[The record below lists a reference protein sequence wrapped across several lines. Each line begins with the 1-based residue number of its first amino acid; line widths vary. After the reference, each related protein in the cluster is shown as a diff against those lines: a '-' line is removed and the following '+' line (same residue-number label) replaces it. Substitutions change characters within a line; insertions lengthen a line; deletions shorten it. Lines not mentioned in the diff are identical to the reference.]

1 MNNPKTHIWYW
12 RILHF
17 PLWASEPANEAQ
29 SIRNIHIRWY
39 SDTNMSCMNEILY
52 RVGMNTCFSSTMCG
66 TNIFSFSGLMV
77 LPVGSG
83 TSYHGAANFYCSR
96 VPKFRGFPITPE
108 ACSKSIRHPYTS
120 TLRELYSWFNVLI
133 FSNVAMTLQL
143 LVHKVRLTRSR
154 ERKRNQQII

>member
-1 MNNPKTHIWYW
+1 MNNPKHIWFW

-17 PLWASEPANEAQ
+17 PLWANEPANEAQ
-29 SIRNIHIRWY
+29 SIRNIHIRWS
-39 SDTNMSCMNEILY
+39 SDKNMCINEILC

-77 LPVGSG
+77 LPVGLG
-83 TSYHGAANFYCSR
+83 TFYHGAANFYCSR

-120 TLRELYSWFNVLI
+120 TLRELYSWFHVLVYI
-133 FSNVAMTLQL
+133 FFFLSNVAMTLQL
-143 LVHKVRLTRSR
+143 TT
-154 ERKRNQQII
+154 

>member
-1 MNNPKTHIWYW
+1 
-12 RILHF
+12 
-17 PLWASEPANEAQ
+17 
-29 SIRNIHIRWY
+29 
-39 SDTNMSCMNEILY
+39 MSCMNEILY

-120 TLRELYSWFNVLI
+120 TLRELYSWFNVLVYI
-133 FSNVAMTLQL
+133 FFFLSNVAMTLQL
-143 LVHKVRLTRSR
+143 TRRLQGTFDKVSWKEKKPTNYLKKQKKKNEKKTRNHKHLCSWS
-154 ERKRNQQII
+154 IFFDD